1 MKNSFPRKTMTLENM
16 ELLHDFVTKCVR
28 KKITRITDHGP
39 IFILRMQMKS
49 GKMAIRINRKYFLFP
64 CSFLLL
70 SLIWAKF
77 PRAIKCSLH
86 NSACSC
92 IKEQRIVL
100 LNASLGTR
108 ELLSSS
114 FQLACTR
121 LSVNIDKR
129 RSRRVIKGWGQ
140 TWRLQLSRKH
150 LSFCLFFVFLPTE
163 PTPYFA
169 RSLFRLSRLRES
181 PEKVTFQR
189 PSDHSHTR
197 PGILIG
203 KTWVYV
209 FPRLS
214 SSREGWQGGGKGRQG
229 GLYSK
234 CLGGTAP

>member
-1 MKNSFPRKTMTLENM
+1 MQLTQYSQFIISSEVAFLQWGKIVI
-16 ELLHDFVTKCVR
+16 LLNRYTTAMQSNCSCYL
-28 KKITRITDHGP
+28 KKKKQKKKQKQKKPQPKDWN
-39 IFILRMQMKS
+39 K
-49 GKMAIRINRKYFLFP
+49 NRKYRSQTRKDMHTHRWKTVFLARQWRWKIWNFCMILLRNVCEKDHTDYWPWTNFYSTHANEVGQDGHKNKQEILSFP
-64 CSFLLL
+64 LFFLLL

-140 TWRLQLSRKH
+140 TWRLQLS
-150 LSFCLFFVFLPTE
+150 
-163 PTPYFA
+163 
-169 RSLFRLSRLRES
+169 
-181 PEKVTFQR
+181 
-189 PSDHSHTR
+189 
-197 PGILIG
+197 
-203 KTWVYV
+203 
-209 FPRLS
+209 
-214 SSREGWQGGGKGRQG
+214 
-229 GLYSK
+229 
-234 CLGGTAP
+234 